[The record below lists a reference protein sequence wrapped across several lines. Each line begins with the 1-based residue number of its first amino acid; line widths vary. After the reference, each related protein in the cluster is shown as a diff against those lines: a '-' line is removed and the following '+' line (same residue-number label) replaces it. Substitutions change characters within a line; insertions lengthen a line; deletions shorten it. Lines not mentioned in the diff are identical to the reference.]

1 MGFIYTGFPSSS
13 DGKESTYN
21 AGDPGLIPRLRR
33 SPGERNGFLL
43 QYSCLDNSTDREA
56 KWATVHGVTKSQTQ
70 LSNFH
75 SFTNTD
81 IKQFARMLFEK
92 CWWDTEGKKFS
103 NIKHTKIQKTLFNTI
118 TEIQHAPLMHTPKKT
133 FLLNE
138 NIFQE
143 GFR

>member
-1 MGFIYTGFPSSS
+1 MDFIYIGFSSSS
-13 DGKESTYN
+13 DDKECSYN
-21 AGDPGLIPRLRR
+21 IGDPGLIPRWRR

-81 IKQFARMLFEK
+81 IKQFTRMLF
-92 CWWDTEGKKFS
+92 
-103 NIKHTKIQKTLFNTI
+103 
-118 TEIQHAPLMHTPKKT
+118 
-133 FLLNE
+133 
-138 NIFQE
+138 
-143 GFR
+143 

>member
-1 MGFIYTGFPSSS
+1 MDFIYIGFSSSS
-13 DGKESTYN
+13 DDKECSYN
-21 AGDPGLIPRLRR
+21 IGDPGLIPRWRR

-81 IKQFARMLFEK
+81 IKQFTRMLFWK
-92 CWWDTEGKKFS
+92 MLMGHRRQKFFQHKTHK
-103 NIKHTKIQKTLFNTI
+103 NTLFNTI